1 MSPASCRS
9 WARSMTIMVPAASAV
24 AGVRHGRLTARY
36 NPKLS
41 NGMENIVLPNG
52 RAEIVH
58 QHVPDL
64 LASTIA
70 LEQTTT
76 KHNRKRFGNVLV
88 FGNGLNLIRR
98 EVTEADQVFKRD
110 HPCLRRRGHQ
120 RGILQFP
127 YPITKACL
135 FRTYGTAV

>member
-1 MSPASCRS
+1 VTFGVVQRDIWVRVQEVPQR
-9 WARSMTIMVPAASAV
+9 RDDFPSM
-24 AGVRHGRLTARY
+24 R
-36 NPKLS
+36 
-41 NGMENIVLPNG
+41 NIVPPNS

-88 FGNGLNLIRR
+88 LGNGLNLIRR
-98 EVTEADQVFKRD
+98 EVTKAD
-110 HPCLRRRGHQ
+110 
-120 RGILQFP
+120 
-127 YPITKACL
+127 
-135 FRTYGTAV
+135 

>member
-1 MSPASCRS
+1 VAQRDVRVLVQEVPQRRDNSPS
-9 WARSMTIMVPAASAV
+9 
-24 AGVRHGRLTARY
+24 
-36 NPKLS
+36 
-41 NGMENIVLPNG
+41 MENIVLPNG

-98 EVTEADQVFKRD
+98 EVTEADEVCKRD
-110 HPCLRRRGHQ
+110 HPCLHRRGHQ
-120 RGILQFP
+120 RGTLQFP
-127 YPITKACL
+127 YPITQARL

>member
-1 MSPASCRS
+1 VAQRDVRVLVQEVPQRRDNSP
-9 WARSMTIMVPAASAV
+9 SM
-24 AGVRHGRLTARY
+24 G
-36 NPKLS
+36 
-41 NGMENIVLPNG
+41 NIVLPNG

-98 EVTEADQVFKRD
+98 EVTEADEVFKRD
-110 HPCLRRRGHQ
+110 HPCLHRRGHQ

-127 YPITKACL
+127 YPITQACL

>member
-1 MSPASCRS
+1 MTSTAPSTKRLESSTPSETAIRWPTTELLLRACAKVHSSACPESSSTRRPYLVSSSVTQRDVRVLVQEVPQRRDNSPS
-9 WARSMTIMVPAASAV
+9 
-24 AGVRHGRLTARY
+24 
-36 NPKLS
+36 
-41 NGMENIVLPNG
+41 MENIVLPNG

-98 EVTEADQVFKRD
+98 EVTEAD
-110 HPCLRRRGHQ
+110 
-120 RGILQFP
+120 
-127 YPITKACL
+127 
-135 FRTYGTAV
+135 